1 MEVSNELK
9 QLYKL
14 LKDIKSSND
23 SDYHYLKFIVQKC
36 YKDEMYLLLKQL
48 EEMNEYFDLKWDYE

>member
-14 LKDIKSSND
+14 LKDIKSNNG

-36 YKDEMYLLLKQL
+36 HKDEMYLLLKQL
-48 EEMNEYFDLKWDYE
+48 EEMNEYYKMD

>member
-14 LKDIKSSND
+14 LKDIKSSNG

-36 YKDEMYLLLKQL
+36 HKDEMYLLLKQL
-48 EEMNEYFDLKWDYE
+48 EEMNEYYKMD

>member
-14 LKDIKSSND
+14 LKELKEGDGS
-23 SDYHYLKFIVQKC
+23 SDYHYLKFIVQNVER
-36 YKDEMYLLLKQL
+36 DAMFLLLKQL
-48 EEMNEYFDLKWDYE
+48 EQMRTKGYDFD